1 VIQNT
6 TINEMRKLWIMRT

>member
-6 TINEMRKLWIMRT
+6 TINEMRKLWIMRI